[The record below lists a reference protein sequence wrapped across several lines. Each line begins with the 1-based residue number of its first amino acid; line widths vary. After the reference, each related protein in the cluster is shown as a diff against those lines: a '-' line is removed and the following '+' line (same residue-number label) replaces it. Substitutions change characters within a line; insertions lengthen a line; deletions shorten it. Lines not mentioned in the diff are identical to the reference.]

1 MRPDLY
7 LLDTSILLALIR
19 GKSLGEYIDRTYN
32 LRVARFKPLISIV
45 THGEI
50 KVLDKYY
57 KWGKEKSEKLQLML
71 NNVNTIDI
79 DFSIVSDYVELDYY
93 SRKCKPAVTMG
104 KNDLWIAA
112 TAKATE
118 AILLTTDKDFNHLP
132 LDVLKYSFID
142 PTPYLST
149 K

>member
-1 MRPDLY
+1 MKTDLY

-19 GKSLGEYIDRTYN
+19 GKSLGEHIDKAYN
-32 LRVARFKPLISIV
+32 LRTSNFKPLISIV

-50 KVLDKYY
+50 KVLAKKYE
-57 KWGKEKSEKLQLML
+57 WGKEKSEKLQLML
-71 NNVNTIDI
+71 DNLNTIDI

-93 SRKCKPAVTMG
+93 SRKCKPAVRMG

-112 TAKATE
+112 TAKATD

-132 LDVLKYSFID
+132 LDVLKHSFID
-142 PTPYLST
+142 PTPFLSP
-149 K
+149 